1 MTTNRVACEGSRLT
15 TNTRPTDNLFPNRA
29 EALDDETI
37 AEFSQM
43 TISQMTCDEL
53 VRVIRV
59 SRLPMLTAACD
70 EHLEFHD
77 RKTLQLLVNL
87 AQRCCR
93 KRTTDSPARQV
104 FVPGGE

>member
-1 MTTNRVACEGSRLT
+1 MTMNIIACEGSRLT
-15 TNTRPTDNLFPNRA
+15 TITRPTDNSFPIPA

-53 VRVIRV
+53 IRVIRV
-59 SRLPMLTAACD
+59 SRLPLLTAACD

-93 KRTTDSPARQV
+93 KRTMDSPARQF
-104 FVPGGE
+104 FVPGGA